1 MKFTLKKDGPRFLAV
16 LIASIIM
23 AFNIK
28 TFVRIGN
35 LFPGGATGLTV
46 LIQRLVERS
55 FGYTPSY
62 TLINVAL
69 NAIPI
74 YIGFRCIGKKFTLY
88 SLITI
93 LLTGILTDLF
103 PSYAITY
110 DTLLIAIFGGL
121 LNGVAISLCLKFDA
135 TTGGTD
141 FIAIYFAQKKQ
152 IETFNYVLGFNILI
166 LMIAGYYF
174 GWDKALYSIIFQ
186 YVSTQVLHLLYRNYQ
201 RKTLLIITEKAEE
214 IAPKI
219 HEVCHHGATLIDVEG
234 SYEHIGRK
242 LVYSVVSTS
251 DVSRVIYEVKRI
263 DPKAFINALP
273 TTEIAGRFYIKP
285 KD

>member
-74 YIGFRCIGKKFTLY
+74 YIGFRYIGKKFTLY

-141 FIAIYFAQKKQ
+141 FIAIYFAQRKQ

-166 LMIAGYYF
+166 LTIAGYYF

-273 TTEIAGRFYIKP
+273 TTEISGRFYIKP

>member
-74 YIGFRCIGKKFTLY
+74 YIGFRYIGKKFTLY

>member
-74 YIGFRCIGKKFTLY
+74 YIGFRYIGKKFTLY

-166 LMIAGYYF
+166 LTIAGYYF

-273 TTEIAGRFYIKP
+273 TTEISGRFYIKP